1 MKALCI
7 ALLRTEVRKT
17 NFCQTETGDG
27 NSMELSDVNQVGVV
41 GAGTMGFGIA
51 INFALGGYST
61 VICDLNDE
69 VLERSMANIKSALN
83 LFVEEELITQEQAK
97 DTVDRITT
105 TTDLT
110 EVARGSDFITE
121 AIVERSQDKRGLF
134 NELDKLCSRHTILA
148 SNTSGLVL
156 SDFGSDVERQDK
168 LVITH
173 YFAPPH
179 IVPGVE
185 VAKGPGT
192 SNETYDITCDLM
204 ERAKKIPIRLRKE
217 LPGYLLNRLQG
228 AMNREALRL
237 WAEGMATAEDIELG
251 VVSTFGFRM
260 PHEGPLRHY
269 DLAGIWKWPEDIRAP
284 RSIENEKIR
293 VRLAEGTPWFV
304 DPERFDEA
312 LEKRDR
318 EYIRRLKELYWS
330 KAK

>member
-1 MKALCI
+1 
-7 ALLRTEVRKT
+7 
-17 NFCQTETGDG
+17 
-27 NSMELSDVNQVGVV
+27 MEISDVNQVGVV
-41 GAGTMGFGIA
+41 GGGTMGFGIA
-51 INFALGGYST
+51 INFALAGYPT
-61 VICDLNDE
+61 VISDLNDE
-69 VLERSMANIKSALN
+69 VLMQSMANIKSALN
-83 LFVEEELITQEQAK
+83 LFVEEELITREQARGA
-97 DTVDRITT
+97 VERIRTT
-105 TTDLT
+105 IDLT
-110 EVARGSDFITE
+110 EVARDSDFITE
-121 AIVERSQDKRGLF
+121 AIVDRSRDKRELF
-134 NELDKLCSRHTILA
+134 NKLDKLCPRHTILA

-173 YFAPPH
+173 YFVPPH

-192 SNETYDITCDLM
+192 SDETYDITCDLM
-204 ERAKKIPIRLRKE
+204 DRAKKIPIRLRKE

-228 AMNREALRL
+228 AMGREALRL

-260 PHEGPLRHY
+260 PHEGPFRHY

-293 VRLAEGTPWFV
+293 DRLAEGTPWFV
-304 DPERFDEA
+304 DPEQFDEA

-318 EYIRRLKELYWS
+318 EYIRRLKELYS
-330 KAK
+330 LTGD

>member
-1 MKALCI
+1 
-7 ALLRTEVRKT
+7 
-17 NFCQTETGDG
+17 
-27 NSMELSDVNQVGVV
+27 MELSDVNQVGVV
-41 GAGTMGFGIA
+41 GGGTMGFGIA

-121 AIVERSQDKRGLF
+121 AIVERSRDKRELF
-134 NELDKLCSRHTILA
+134 NELDKLCSRHAILA

>member
-1 MKALCI
+1 
-7 ALLRTEVRKT
+7 
-17 NFCQTETGDG
+17 
-27 NSMELSDVNQVGVV
+27 MELSDIEQVGVV
-41 GAGTMGFGIA
+41 GGGTMGFGIA
-51 INFALGGYST
+51 INFALGGYRT
-61 VICDLNDE
+61 IICDLNDE
-69 VLERSMANIKSALN
+69 VLEQSTANIRSALN
-83 LFVEEELITQEQAK
+83 LFVEEELITEERAG

-105 TTDLT
+105 TTDLAD
-110 EVARGSDFITE
+110 VAKPSDFITE
-121 AIVERSQDKRGLF
+121 AIVERSQYKRELF
-134 NELDKLCSRHTILA
+134 NELDKLCPRHAIFA

-173 YFAPPH
+173 YFTPPH

-192 SNETYDITCDLM
+192 SDETFDITCDLM

-228 AMNREALRL
+228 AMGREALRL

-251 VVSTFGFRM
+251 VISTFGFRM
-260 PHEGPLRHY
+260 PHEGPFRHY
-269 DLAGIWKWPEDIRAP
+269 DLAGIWKWPADIRRP
-284 RSIENEKIR
+284 RGMENEKIKA
-293 VRLAEGTPWFV
+293 RLAEGTPWFV
-304 DPERFDEA
+304 DPEKFDEA

-330 KAK
+330 KAE

>member
-1 MKALCI
+1 
-7 ALLRTEVRKT
+7 
-17 NFCQTETGDG
+17 
-27 NSMELSDVNQVGVV
+27 
-41 GAGTMGFGIA
+41 MGFGIA
-51 INFALGGYST
+51 INFALAGYPT
-61 VICDLNDE
+61 VISDLNDE
-69 VLERSMANIKSALN
+69 VLEQSMANIKSALN
-83 LFVEEELITQEQAK
+83 LFVEEELIAQEQAENA
-97 DTVDRITT
+97 VDRITT
-105 TTDLT
+105 TIDLT
-110 EVARGSDFITE
+110 EVAKDSDFITE
-121 AIVERSQDKRGLF
+121 AIVDRSRDKRELF
-134 NELDKLCSRHTILA
+134 NKLDKSCPRHTILA

-173 YFAPPH
+173 YFVPPH

-192 SNETYDITCDLM
+192 SDETYDVTCDLM
-204 ERAKKIPIRLRKE
+204 DRARKIPIRLRKE

-228 AMNREALRL
+228 AMGREALRL

-260 PHEGPLRHY
+260 PHEGPFRHY

-293 VRLAEGTPWFV
+293 DRLAEGTPWFV
-304 DPERFDEA
+304 DPEQFDEA

-318 EYIRRLKELYWS
+318 EYIRRLKELYWP
-330 KAK
+330 KVE

>member
-41 GAGTMGFGIA
+41 GGGTMGFGIA

-105 TTDLT
+105 TTDLA
-110 EVARGSDFITE
+110 EVTKNSDFITE
-121 AIVERSQDKRGLF
+121 AIVERSQDKRELF
-134 NELDKLCSRHTILA
+134 NKLDKLCPRHTILA

>member
-1 MKALCI
+1 
-7 ALLRTEVRKT
+7 
-17 NFCQTETGDG
+17 
-27 NSMELSDVNQVGVV
+27 MELSDVNQVGVV
-41 GAGTMGFGIA
+41 GGGTMGFGIA
-51 INFALGGYST
+51 INFALAGYPT
-61 VICDLNDE
+61 VISDLNDE
-69 VLERSMANIKSALN
+69 VLEQSMANINSALN
-83 LFVEEELITQEQAK
+83 LFVEEELTTQEQARGA
-97 DTVDRITT
+97 VERIRT

-110 EVARGSDFITE
+110 EVASDSDFITE
-121 AIVERSQDKRGLF
+121 AIVDRSADKRELF
-134 NELDKLCSRHTILA
+134 NKLDDLCPRHTIFA

-173 YFAPPH
+173 YFVPPH

-192 SNETYDITCDLM
+192 SDETYDITCDLM
-204 ERAKKIPIRLRKE
+204 DRARKIPIRLRKE

-228 AMNREALRL
+228 AMAREALRL
-237 WAEGMATAEDIELG
+237 WAEGMASAEDIELG

-260 PHEGPLRHY
+260 PHEGPFRHY
-269 DLAGIWKWPEDIRAP
+269 DLSGVWKWPEDIRSP
-284 RSIENEKIR
+284 RGIENEKIR
-293 VRLAEGTPWFV
+293 NRLAEGTPWFV

-330 KAK
+330 KLE

>member
-1 MKALCI
+1 MN
-7 ALLRTEVRKT
+7 R
-17 NFCQTETGDG
+17 
-27 NSMELSDVNQVGVV
+27 VGVV
-41 GAGTMGFGIA
+41 GGGTMGFGIA
-51 INFALGGYST
+51 INFALAGYPT
-61 VICDLNDE
+61 VISDLNDE
-69 VLERSMANIKSALN
+69 VLEQSLANIKSALN
-83 LFVEEELITQEQAK
+83 LFVEEELISQEQAENA
-97 DTVDRITT
+97 VDRTTT

-110 EVARGSDFITE
+110 EVARDSDFITE
-121 AIVERSQDKRGLF
+121 AIVEKSQDKRELF
-134 NELDKLCSRHTILA
+134 NKLDELCPRHTILA

-156 SDFGSDVERQDK
+156 SDFGSDVARQDK

-173 YFAPPH
+173 YFTPPH

-192 SNETYDITCDLM
+192 SDETYDITCDLM

-228 AMNREALRL
+228 AMSREALQL
-237 WAEGMATAEDIELG
+237 WAEGMASAEDIELG

-260 PHEGPLRHY
+260 PHEGPFRHY
-269 DLAGIWKWPEDIRAP
+269 DLSGVWKWPEDIRAP

-293 VRLAEGTPWFV
+293 NRLAEGTPWFV

-330 KAK
+330 KPE